1 MVRVGL
7 PAAPL
12 QNDPDLVP
20 QFHDPWPIPMIRIFL
35 IFLAFALIHSITVA
49 SWFKQLCRRALGD
62 SFMQVWYRF
71 LYNLLSIVTVTIAFK
86 LMRQVPDRHLWTA
99 PSVLLWPMYGV
110 QAAAI
115 IFGAMAF
122 QYLDGMEFLGLRQVW
137 RYLAAGDVAGNGEGI
152 TAKGLITKGVYG
164 IVRHPLYAAGIV
176 FVSANPHVTVNGLTF
191 TVLADLY
198 FLFGMMIEERRFLR
212 IFGDQYREYMQ
223 RVPRM
228 VPDVFGLWRSGRKG
242 RTP

>member
-1 MVRVGL
+1 MFKVL
-7 PAAPL
+7 
-12 QNDPDLVP
+12 
-20 QFHDPWPIPMIRIFL
+20 L
-35 IFLAFALIHSITVA
+35 IFLSFACVHSITVTV
-49 SWFKQLCRRALGD
+49 WFKQLCRRAFGNR
-62 SFMQVWYRF
+62 FMQVWYRF
-71 LYNLLSIVTVTIAFK
+71 LYNLLSIITVTIAFK

-99 PSVLLWPMYGV
+99 PAVLLWPMHGV

-115 IFGAMAF
+115 IFAAMAF

-198 FLFGMMIEERRFLR
+198 FLFGMFIEERRFLR
-212 IFGDQYREYMQ
+212 IFGDQYREYM
-223 RVPRM
+223 RKVPRM
-228 VPDVFGLWRSGRKG
+228 VPFLPGRERRK
-242 RTP
+242 